1 MKKSIITL
9 FILFLS
15 VAAFSQ
21 NDRQEKEDKIKALKI
36 AYLTENLDLST
47 TEAQKFWP
55 IYNTYEEQQQSV
67 RSEYHNKKRDIN
79 IDALTETEAQKLLK
93 ELEALNAKRN
103 SINDNYML
111 ALKKVLTSKQILKLK
126 NTEDNF
132 KRKMF
137 SEYKKRKES
146 KH

>member
-15 VAAFSQ
+15 VASFSQ
-21 NDRQEKEDKIKALKI
+21 NERQEKEDKIKALKI

-79 IDALTETEAQKLLK
+79 IDALTETEAQILLK

-111 ALKKVLTSKQILKLK
+111 ALKKVLTAKQILKLK

>member
-15 VAAFSQ
+15 VASFSQ
-21 NDRQEKEDKIKALKI
+21 NERQEKEDKIKALKI

-111 ALKKVLTSKQILKLK
+111 ALKKVLTSKQILLLK

>member
-47 TEAQKFWP
+47 TEAQQFWP

-111 ALKKVLTSKQILKLK
+111 ALKKVLTAKQILKLK

>member
-15 VAAFSQ
+15 VTAFSQ
-21 NDRQEKEDKIKALKI
+21 NDRQEKEDKIKALKV
-36 AYLTENLDLST
+36 AYITENLNLST
-47 TEAQKFWP
+47 SEAEKFWP
-55 IYNTYEEQQQSV
+55 VYNGYEAQQQSV

-79 IDALTETEAQKLLK
+79 FETLTETEAQKLLD
-93 ELEALNAKRN
+93 ELDALNAKRN
-103 SINDNYML
+103 NAYENYKL
-111 ALKKVLTSKQILKLK
+111 ALKKVLSAKQILLLK

-137 SEYKKRKES
+137 NEYKKRKES

>member
-15 VAAFSQ
+15 VASFSQ

-55 IYNTYEEQQQSV
+55 IYNTYEEQQQSL

-79 IDALTETEAQKLLK
+79 IDALTETEAQKLLG

-111 ALKKVLTSKQILKLK
+111 ALKKVLTSKQILLLK

>member
-15 VAAFSQ
+15 VASFSQ

-67 RSEYHNKKRDIN
+67 RSEYHNKKRDIHF
-79 IDALTETEAQKLLK
+79 DALTETEAQKLLK

-111 ALKKVLTSKQILKLK
+111 ALKKVLTSKQILLLK

>member
-15 VAAFSQ
+15 VASFSQ

-67 RSEYHNKKRDIN
+67 RSDYHDIKRDVHF
-79 IDALTETEAQKLLK
+79 DTLTETEAQNLLN
-93 ELEALNAKRN
+93 EMQALNAKRN
-103 SINDNYML
+103 SIHDNYML
-111 ALKKVLTSKQILKLK
+111 ALKKVLSAKQILLLK